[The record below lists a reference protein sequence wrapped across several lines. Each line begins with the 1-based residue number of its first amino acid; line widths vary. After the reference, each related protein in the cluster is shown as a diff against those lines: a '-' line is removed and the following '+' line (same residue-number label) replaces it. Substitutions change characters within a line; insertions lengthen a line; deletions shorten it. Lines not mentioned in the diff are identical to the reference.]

1 MILCDT
7 DVLIEYLKDN
17 PQISTILETFGDENL
32 AISIVTYAELIRGAL
47 NRREQIKIKN
57 QIESLT
63 VISLSEDIS
72 REFQRI
78 LDLYSMSH
86 KVSIP
91 DALIA
96 ATAITS
102 NLQLFTR
109 NQKDFRYIK
118 GIRLFTPI

>member
-32 AISIVTYAELIRGAL
+32 AISIVTYAELVRGAL

-78 LDLYSMSH
+78 LDL
-86 KVSIP
+86 
-91 DALIA
+91 
-96 ATAITS
+96 
-102 NLQLFTR
+102 
-109 NQKDFRYIK
+109 
-118 GIRLFTPI
+118 